1 MNLNGTRRIRANR
14 RGGSSDPTRT
24 TTLQNQFIR
33 ATNKR
38 LNLIQ
43 KVLIESIKTNNA
55 FGLKTNVEPGD
66 QLVLSPYQFA
76 NLSDSQ
82 KLDTYDAYIAA
93 VIGALFMT
101 DTATGQPYTDK
112 WSTEAFVRGQERAN
126 AEWIKAGGV
135 GAPVQAGAPLSLRTP
150 LTDQINMANKRAKTA
165 MDGDAVKLQNR
176 LSYAFG
182 AALTGNMTTA
192 QAATGIREA
201 VAVAKR
207 QTKVTAKTEVVR
219 SFNMGNVAQLETL
232 GVEEVQV
239 VAEWVTAGDRRVCPA
254 CRDMEGKVFPIDVI
268 RELIPLHPGCR
279 CVAVPELNPRAKT
292 TTKIPE
298 SAEKLLPNSAKPC
311 GCGHHEEPE
320 PVVGETG
327 MRGPRGFD
335 GMKGNTG
342 DRGPRGFDGMRGSDG
357 KDGEKGEIGDKG
369 DKGDKG
375 ETGERGPRGYDGGI
389 GPRGERGE
397 RGEVGPIGNAGKD
410 GRRGK
415 VGPRGMRGKKG
426 EPGIRGTR
434 GPVPDHELRTN
445 ADGTQEIRFQ
455 KPKGGY
461 GEWLSMTANK
471 VVSMPSGVEAYEYNG
486 GQLRF
491 KTGGKWQP
499 WIVVGGGGGGGGRVG
514 GSVSV
519 AKDGH
524 VIIDTASELDFIGGK
539 IEEDGNK
546 ATIVYGNFFKI
557 EEDQSLTIPK
567 NVQSIIVG
575 DRTVEGELIVT
586 GEIAEI

>member
-82 KLDTYDAYIAA
+82 KLDTYDAYIGA

-112 WSTEAFVRGQERAN
+112 WSTEAFVRGQKRAN

-135 GAPVQAGAPLSLRTP
+135 GAPVQAGGPLSLRTP

-279 CVAVPELNPRAKT
+279 CVAVPDLNPRAKT

-342 DRGPRGFDGMRGSDG
+342 DRGTRVTRAKPVSAAHAVTMAGSALEANAENEAKSVRSATLERTEGAAKSDLEECEGRKASPGSAELEGRSRIMNSGRTPTGLKRSGFRSR
-357 KDGEKGEIGDKG
+357 KA
-369 DKGDKG
+369 
-375 ETGERGPRGYDGGI
+375 
-389 GPRGERGE
+389 
-397 RGEVGPIGNAGKD
+397 V
-410 GRRGK
+410 
-415 VGPRGMRGKKG
+415 
-426 EPGIRGTR
+426 
-434 GPVPDHELRTN
+434 
-445 ADGTQEIRFQ
+445 
-455 KPKGGY
+455 
-461 GEWLSMTANK
+461 TAN
-471 VVSMPSGVEAYEYNG
+471 
-486 GQLRF
+486 
-491 KTGGKWQP
+491 
-499 WIVVGGGGGGGGRVG
+499 
-514 GSVSV
+514 GS
-519 AKDGH
+519 
-524 VIIDTASELDFIGGK
+524 
-539 IEEDGNK
+539 
-546 ATIVYGNFFKI
+546 
-557 EEDQSLTIPK
+557 Q
-567 NVQSIIVG
+567 
-575 DRTVEGELIVT
+575 
-586 GEIAEI
+586 